1 MKSDFECCKICTPP
15 KRYPGCQ
22 DHCPDGKAA
31 KAAHDK
37 KRANIRKQR
46 EIESN
51 LNAADIKRVNRIRGR
66 K

>member
-1 MKSDFECCKICTPP
+1 MKKYFECCKPCKPP
-15 KRYPGCQ
+15 KRHPGCQ
-22 DHCPDGKAA
+22 DHCPDYLADKAVR
-31 KAAHDK
+31 DK
-37 KRANIRKQR
+37 EQAEIRKQR